1 VSTRVVSDA
10 SGTPDTVGDTGGL
23 WVRAVFHDLDERKAQ
38 AISAEMIARAHEL
51 ANTPEW
57 ECDVDVSVEVLPSR
71 ADGSCG
77 DGAL

>member
-1 VSTRVVSDA
+1 VSVRIAPDA
-10 SGTPDTVGDTGGL
+10 SGPPATVGDTGGL
-23 WVRAVFHDLDERKAQ
+23 QVRAVFHDLNERKAQ

-57 ECDVDVSVEVLPSR
+57 ECDVDVSIEVLPPR
-71 ADGSCG
+71 TDGARD